1 MNAAVKDM
9 LNQRPA
15 VRFSNAS
22 IQYIR
27 CWWGQIKVADMAR
40 HLRCDEADL
49 LAEAGRLGLP
59 PPKSNPTVKQ
69 SYVMPRI
76 SRTVRKPHLLS
87 DRAPAIRQEL
97 AKLPRPIKNGRG
109 PVWTEEEDAKL
120 EELVNGGF
128 TYKECAQELG
138 RTESATS
145 SRGIALGFRP
155 VARNNP
161 IIRAMHKARYY
172 LLRNDHMTAL
182 HVLEAAIFNEK
193 GE

>member
-1 MNAAVKDM
+1 MNAAVDRVM
-9 LNQRPA
+9 SQRPA

-27 CWWGQIKVADMAR
+27 CWWGQIKVSEMAR
-40 HLRCDEADL
+40 HLRCDESDL
-49 LAEAGRLGLP
+49 LAEAKRLGLP
-59 PPKSNPTVKQ
+59 APKSNPTVKQ
-69 SYVMPRI
+69 SYVMPRVA
-76 SRTVRKPHLLS
+76 RTVRKPHLLS
-87 DRAPAIRQEL
+87 ERAPAIRQEL
-97 AKLPRPIKNGRG
+97 AKLPRTIKNGRG

-120 EELVNGGF
+120 EELLNAGF
-128 TYKECAQELG
+128 TYKECGQQLG

-155 VARNNP
+155 IARNNP

-172 LLRNDHMTAL
+172 LLRNDHITAL

-193 GE
+193 GD

>member
-1 MNAAVKDM
+1 MNAAVDRVM
-9 LNQRPA
+9 SQRPA

-27 CWWGQIKVADMAR
+27 CWWGQIKVSEMAR

-49 LAEAGRLGLP
+49 LAEARRLGLP
-59 PPKSNPTVKQ
+59 APKSNPTVKQ

-87 DRAPAIRQEL
+87 ERAPAIRQEL
-97 AKLPRPIKNGRG
+97 AKLPRTVKNGRG

-120 EELVNGGF
+120 EELLNAGF
-128 TYKECAQELG
+128 TYKECGQQLG